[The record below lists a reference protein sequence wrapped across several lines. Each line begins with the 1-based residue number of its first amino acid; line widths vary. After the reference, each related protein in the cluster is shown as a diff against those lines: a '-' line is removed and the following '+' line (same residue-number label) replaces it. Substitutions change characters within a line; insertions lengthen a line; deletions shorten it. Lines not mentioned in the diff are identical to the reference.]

1 MPSATNLVLKDAA
14 AADVTFELLSPAA
27 GDGGIAEWA
36 LKEGVISSV
45 FPRVSAQARRTG
57 NSSRKLTLKL
67 KVPSSYMDTV
77 TGLTKVGSAFEF
89 NGDFS
94 VPDDFPEALKDD
106 TVAYT
111 ATLVANSLVKA
122 MFRDGL
128 PAT

>member
-1 MPSATNLVLKDAA
+1 MPSAVTLVLKNAA
-14 AADVTFELLSPAA
+14 AADKNFVVNSPAA

-36 LKEGVISSV
+36 LREGVISTV
-45 FPRVSAQARRTG
+45 FPKITAQARRTG
-57 NSSRKLTLKL
+57 NQSRKLSLKL
-67 KVPSSYMDTV
+67 RIPSSYTDTV

-89 NGDFS
+89 NGEFS

-106 TVAYT
+106 AVAFSSNLM
-111 ATLVANSLVKA
+111 ADALVKA